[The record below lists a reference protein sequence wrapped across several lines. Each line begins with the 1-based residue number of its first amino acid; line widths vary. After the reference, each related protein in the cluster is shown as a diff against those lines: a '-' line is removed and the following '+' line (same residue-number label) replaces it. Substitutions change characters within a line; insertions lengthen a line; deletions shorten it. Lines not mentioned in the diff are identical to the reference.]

1 MTLRGSDVRFRGL
14 SGHPVMLAGEA
25 PPPPGLLRQAR
36 PNPPVDDPPAA
47 PENCCRGRPNRSW
60 PRSRNWVAGAG
71 SAWEPAFAL
80 GPVMRPPSRKRKR
93 RQPTSQAIRWPRS
106 PPAREDQPINAIPKK
121 RQLKWR
127 QIAPDVAICL
137 QLRGTVNRS
146 RPTVG
151 ANRTA
156 LLFPGHS
163 YCSTR
168 PISQAP
174 PKAC

>member
-1 MTLRGSDVRFRGL
+1 MAEISELGSG
-14 SGHPVMLAGEA
+14 SGVG
-25 PPPPGLLRQAR
+25 
-36 PNPPVDDPPAA
+36 V
-47 PENCCRGRPNRSW
+47 
-60 PRSRNWVAGAG
+60 GAG
-71 SAWEPAFAL
+71 LCGWAGDAAAIAKTNTTATDL
-80 GPVMRPPSRKRKR
+80 PSH
-93 RQPTSQAIRWPRS
+93 PLAPIS
-106 PPAREDQPINAIPKK
+106 PAREDQPINAIPKK

-127 QIAPDVAICL
+127 QIAPDVAICV

-151 ANRTA
+151 ANRPA